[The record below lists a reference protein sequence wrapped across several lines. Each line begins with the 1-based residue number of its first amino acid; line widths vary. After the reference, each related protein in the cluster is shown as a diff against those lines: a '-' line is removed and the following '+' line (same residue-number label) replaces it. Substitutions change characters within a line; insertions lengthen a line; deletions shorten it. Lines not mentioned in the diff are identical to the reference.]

1 MPLAGGPQAG
11 GRGKQGP
18 SIRSSGWID
27 GILSETAG
35 AVRSFGGGR
44 LNR

>member
-18 SIRSSGWID
+18 PIRPSGWID

-35 AVRSFGGGR
+35 ARNPRGGGA
-44 LNR
+44 